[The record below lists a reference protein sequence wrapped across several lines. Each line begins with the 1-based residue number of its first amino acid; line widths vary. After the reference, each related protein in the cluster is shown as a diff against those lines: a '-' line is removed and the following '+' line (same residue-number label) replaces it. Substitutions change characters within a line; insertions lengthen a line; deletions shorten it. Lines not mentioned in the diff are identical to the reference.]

1 MQNGIKQRFLL
12 LGAYGSNKDGSD
24 WCKVR
29 LADLSESKG
38 WEPSELYY
46 GKYSDVNRINALV
59 QSGPVYADCELL
71 PMKDFKT
78 GGIKLYLKNM
88 SVVKG

>member
-1 MQNGIKQRFLL
+1 MQNGFKQRFLL

-29 LADLSESKG
+29 LGNLSESSG
-38 WEPSELYY
+38 WEISELYY
-46 GKYSDVNRINALV
+46 GKSSDVKGINALV
-59 QSGPVYADCELL
+59 QSGPVFADCELL

-78 GGIKLYLKNM
+78 GGMKLFLKNM
-88 SVVKG
+88 TVVRG

>member
-1 MQNGIKQRFLL
+1 MQNGIKQRFYL
-12 LGAYGSNKDGSD
+12 LGAYGSDKDGSD

-29 LADLSESKG
+29 LADLTESKG

-46 GKYSDVNRINALV
+46 GKFSDVRGINALV
-59 QSGPVYADCELL
+59 QSGPVLADCELL

-78 GGIKLYLKNM
+78 GGIKLVLKNL